1 MAFGSLR
8 GTFFGSVT
16 LREYYLLFSSIW
28 LRPHLALCRRLKK
41 TSPCFSAYVDIYTPY
56 RESPKLSPLSIS
68 PESID
73 RISHP
78 DQERTSIK
86 WRRVCLTRHQLDSS
100 LYKSP
105 VGAKNKTRPG
115 TGTRKLPPKLQ
126 KTQIVQTD
134 RTQAAKMPVPLGPES
149 KKKDKS
155 TVGPNGK
162 SNMNDPL
169 STPNTTI
176 TMTATAETTTNV
188 PPTASGRGPGVM
200 TQEEVDRLY
209 EERMEEEYAKREGGA

>member
-1 MAFGSLR
+1 
-8 GTFFGSVT
+8 
-16 LREYYLLFSSIW
+16 
-28 LRPHLALCRRLKK
+28 
-41 TSPCFSAYVDIYTPY
+41 
-56 RESPKLSPLSIS
+56 
-68 PESID
+68 
-73 RISHP
+73 
-78 DQERTSIK
+78 
-86 WRRVCLTRHQLDSS
+86 
-100 LYKSP
+100 
-105 VGAKNKTRPG
+105 
-115 TGTRKLPPKLQ
+115 
-126 KTQIVQTD
+126 
-134 RTQAAKMPVPLGPES
+134 MPVPLGPES

-176 TMTATAETTTNV
+176 TMTATAETTTNL